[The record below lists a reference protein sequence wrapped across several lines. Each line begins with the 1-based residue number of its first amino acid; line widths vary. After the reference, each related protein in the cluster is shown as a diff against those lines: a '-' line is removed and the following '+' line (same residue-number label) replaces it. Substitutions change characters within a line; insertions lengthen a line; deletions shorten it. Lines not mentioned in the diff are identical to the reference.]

1 MSDELSC
8 ICMRDRSVCNCDR
21 PAKIEQK
28 INRECL
34 CGRSPNGKCLSWHA
48 LPEKVFRQ
56 RRSQYDLSV
65 S

>member
-1 MSDELSC
+1 
-8 ICMRDRSVCNCDR
+8 MRDRSVCNCDR